1 MTPSVRR
8 WRVPDVALLC
18 YLHLRYGAAGRILA
32 SGPCSGCDRIKP
44 TQTAKPRKIPVCGAK
59 RKSMFHSQ
67 RSEMSVQYEIAM
79 HARQRQKFAQ
89 QLGVPFRWLR
99 YPCRFAGEP
108 CLYLPP
114 RITNRFGMFEHAR
127 ISHQPHESDHAGPRE
142 TDRARTVQLLIEPVA
157 RYLAIESSPPAL
169 PRVSATLMYSAP
181 AAVQSRHHQFRL
193 PQGIGASSPA
203 AS

>member
-1 MTPSVRR
+1 
-8 WRVPDVALLC
+8 
-18 YLHLRYGAAGRILA
+18 
-32 SGPCSGCDRIKP
+32 
-44 TQTAKPRKIPVCGAK
+44 
-59 RKSMFHSQ
+59 MFHSQ

-114 RITNRFGMFEHAR
+114 RIANRFGMFEHAR
-127 ISHQPHESDHAGPRE
+127 ISHQPQENDHAGPRE

-157 RYLAIESSPPAL
+157 RYGMLSKRAHVRIDENVGVDQYHL
-169 PRVSATLMYSAP
+169 
-181 AAVQSRHHQFRL
+181 
-193 PQGIGASSPA
+193 
-203 AS
+203 